1 MRGMKETGPPPL
13 GRGMAALQPRMAP
26 LGGGVGGMGMR
37 GGAGMKERTAMGKG
51 RLGGRDTGGAT
62 RATPSQDERFQLQQF
77 EDGEPR
83 PFAMAIR
90 LTPEL
95 LSDLKRAEAEG
106 SECLM
111 KFGVTPAGH
120 VSGICGFSEK
130 LWSWFGFNSL
140 PLLT

>member
-1 MRGMKETGPPPL
+1 MRGLKETGPPPL
-13 GRGMAALQPRMAP
+13 GRGMAALQPRMQT
-26 LGGGVGGMGMR
+26 LGGGMVGMR
-37 GGAGMKERTAMGKG
+37 GAGAVAMKERGGVGSAMGMGKG
-51 RLGGRDTGGAT
+51 RLGRDSGAAGGRSA
-62 RATPSQDERFQLQQF
+62 ASAAASPDERFQLQQF

-106 SECLM
+106 SACFM

-120 VSGICGFSEK
+120 VS
-130 LWSWFGFNSL
+130 
-140 PLLT
+140 